1 MIKVP
6 ASVRVRRWC
15 WQLLVSQAKQC
26 LEQTFKQT
34 HQHWCCWWFLKG
46 LQCSSS
52 CSFFMFWYYNI
63 LIIASYIVKDHVR
76 SWEGRWAGGGAM
88 KWNEFSGRDSG
99 DTGEKKC
106 SKPQAASRLS
116 CMGTHMWSSSLLN
129 RSVAEWVTKNK
140 TTATQKPDILWV
152 LKQGLKGWVAKWHP
166 VSPINLKSSEAKN
179 IF

>member
-76 SWEGRWAGGGAM
+76 SWEGRWAGGGQ
-88 KWNEFSGRDSG
+88 WNEMNSQEETQVTRGRKSVLNPRQLHVFPVWALTCGHLPYWIGAWQSGSLKTKQQQHKNPTSCEFWNKG
-99 DTGEKKC
+99 
-106 SKPQAASRLS
+106 SKVE
-116 CMGTHMWSSSLLN
+116 LLN
-129 RSVAEWVTKNK
+129 GIQSARL
-140 TTATQKPDILWV
+140 I
-152 LKQGLKGWVAKWHP
+152 
-166 VSPINLKSSEAKN
+166 
-179 IF
+179 